1 MPTRKAEAEWKG
13 TLKEGTGTVKT
24 QSGAVNG
31 NYSFPSRFE
40 EGKGTNPEEL
50 VAAAHAACYS
60 MAFSYGLEKA
70 GHKATRVHTTAT
82 VHLNKAAE
90 GFEINQ
96 IDLVCEAEVPGLDK
110 ATFDKEAESAKQN
123 CPISKLY
130 KGAQINLQAT
140 LKQAQHA

>member
-24 QSGAVNG
+24 QSGAVSG

-50 VAAAHAACYS
+50 VAAAHAACFS

-70 GHKATRVHTTAT
+70 GHKANRVHTTAT

-96 IDLVCEAEVPGLDK
+96 IDLVCEGEVPGLDD
-110 ATFDKEAESAKQN
+110 ATFQKEAESAKQN